1 MITPNTPIKKT
12 IDKGSLLRIA
22 VFALITILIGLSA
35 FLGISLLNAQRE
47 TDELSLSLTDLV
59 VYSQQTNDKLATA
72 EASLTALNQDYQ
84 VLQGDLDQL
93 TLEKQEVETRAS
105 LYQAQRYYLAEA
117 LDWVG
122 RQYGYTDPMVA
133 ARAYGSAKGQALPVS
148 CEAETA
154 DRYVRWAAPTS
165 TMFVVTPTKMGWSP
179 YVGWSIRENVVFGPE
194 HVDAPGYVGSRGY
207 EFRYPLMGTLPLQEI
222 HTTINVFQQS
232 VSQSEGIPTD
242 AIQQVALHCGVT
254 GYLTTSTDR
263 DQTKTLHFNMGGF
276 KANVKLKY
284 FSGDIGQAITYLTQ
298 AANIVIDELVSGF

>member
-1 MITPNTPIKKT
+1 MRHLKKT
-12 IDKGSLLRIA
+12 IDKSTLLRIA
-22 VFALITILIGLSA
+22 VFALIAVLIGLCVY
-35 FLGISLLNAQRE
+35 LGISLLNAQRE
-47 TDELSLSLTDLV
+47 RDELALSLTDLV

-72 EASLTALNQDYQ
+72 EESLTALNQDYQ

-93 TLEKQEVETRAS
+93 ALGKQEVETRAS

-117 LDWVG
+117 LDWLG

-133 ARAYGSAKGQALPVS
+133 ARAYGSAKGQALPAS

-179 YVGWSIRENVVFGPE
+179 YVGWSIRENVVFGPGE
-194 HVDAPGYVGSRGY
+194 HFDAPGFVGSRGY
-207 EFRYPLMGTLPLQEI
+207 EFRYPLTGTFPLQEI
-222 HTTINVFQQS
+222 HTTVNVYQQL

-254 GYLTTSTDR
+254 GYLTTSTDT
-263 DQTKTLHFNMGGF
+263 DQTKTLFFNIGGF
-276 KANVKLKY
+276 EANVKLKY
-284 FSGDIGQAITYLTQ
+284 FPGDISQAITYLTQ